1 MPVFD
6 YKGLTRAG
14 KNIRGAIDAENIRSA
29 RVRLKKD
36 GIFVVELTDKK
47 RVTDSNQRKKG
58 VISNAKVGIKDMA
71 LMTRQL
77 ATLIRA
83 NIPLVDA
90 LGAVSEQVEV
100 PALAEA
106 ISDCKNMV
114 NEGAPLHKSL
124 AKYPRMFNNIYVSM
138 VEAGEMSGTLEVIL
152 MRLAEFNE
160 AQNELRVKV
169 KGALTYPAIMLV
181 ATMGLLGFLFTYLVP
196 KMQEIFDSD
205 PELTMP
211 WYTSMV
217 FSISGIL
224 VNYWYIFI
232 VGGGL
237 IYFFFI
243 NWKSTVA
250 GRAQWDA
257 ISLRIPIF
265 GEVTRLVAVARFTRT
280 LSTLLNGGVPM
291 LTSLQIVRNVV
302 DNAVI
307 AQAIDEAR
315 SNISEGEGI
324 SGPLKKSGQF
334 PAIVVHMVSIGEKT
348 GELENMLIQVAD
360 AFDFQVKAKIDA
372 MTSLINPLIL
382 IIMGGT
388 IALIIF
394 SVMMPMFEMTSRLG

>member
-58 VISNAKVGIKDMA
+58 VISNVKVNIKDMA